1 MIKNNNYIC
10 EKLFIMSL
18 NKFSISVLFM
28 LFFMNIYSQSK
39 PEITSDTIKK
49 EELKAEKLDKVIIT
63 HKDNVMSLSKK
74 IFSVIELKQAD
85 IKNVAANNLADLL
98 TQNLNITI
106 TPDPTTGRS
115 TIDMFD
121 LGSEYSK
128 VLIDGIP
135 VVSDNGVGNN
145 IDITQLNLEDIE
157 RVEIVEGASGV
168 LYGDNALAGV
178 INIVTKRKRK
188 HKWQIQASLQEES
201 VGDEYNLSDKGRHIQ
216 NFKIANNLNKNI
228 SYALGASRNDFK
240 GFYNTYKGKDYINI
254 EDGIVINDGLRGTEW
269 SPKEQLTYY
278 ANANVSL
285 EKHHIF
291 YKFQYFDESVTVYDR
306 FITGIKNDNGT
317 INATANDEK
326 FNTDRVL
333 NNLVISGPL
342 VRKTEY
348 NLFFSQQNQKRYY
361 QNYTYNILEQGVQGY
376 NNDALSQSSDYWF
389 SKGFVN
395 NIVPESDLFN
405 LQLGYEFTW
414 QKGFDAIATG
424 SYSDQVVVNKLNN
437 YDLFGIAD
445 FNITKKWSVHPGARL
460 INNSQFGNKA
470 IWSLSTTNRF
480 SDSLETK
487 AVFGSAFRAP
497 SFSELFFY
505 FVDANHN
512 VQGNPDLQP
521 EDGISILLNISKY
534 HNLTEDST
542 SKTLLKGYYFDIN
555 SKIASIV
562 TEDNDGKVLYTFANI
577 DNSKTAGLS
586 IENTYKHRNISIK
599 LGTNYIGKSNSFV
612 SSQVESNDDFLWRF
626 NAQANVTYKIPSI
639 QTILSGQIKY
649 TGKTPVLLE
658 ENDVLVQRR
667 TDSFTWFDASIR
679 KDFTK
684 YLNVTLGARNILN
697 VITVNATDVASAGH
711 DVNAANSRLFGNGRS
726 YFLKLLLNLNFN

>member
-1 MIKNNNYIC
+1 
-10 EKLFIMSL
+10 MSL
-18 NKFSISVLFM
+18 NRFSVFGLLMLISI
-28 LFFMNIYSQSK
+28 NTYSQNEH
-39 PEITSDTIKK
+39 EIKVDTIKK
-49 EELKAEKLDKVIIT
+49 NELKAEKLDEVIVT

-74 IFSVIELKQAD
+74 LFSVVELKEED

-106 TPDPTTGRS
+106 IPDASTGKS

-128 VLIDGIP
+128 VLVDGIP
-135 VVSDNGVGNN
+135 IVSDNGVGNN

-201 VGDEYNLSDKGRHIQ
+201 IGDEYNLSDKGRHIQ
-216 NFKIANNLNKNI
+216 NFKIANNLTKNI
-228 SYALGASRNDFK
+228 SYNVGVSRNDFK
-240 GFYNTYKGKDYINI
+240 GFFNTYKGKDYINI
-254 EDGIVINDGLRGTEW
+254 ENGAVVNDGLRGTEW

-278 ANANVSL
+278 ANANVSVG
-285 EKHHIF
+285 KHHIF

-306 FITGIKNDNGT
+306 TITGAKNTDGS
-317 INATANDEK
+317 INATTNDEN
-326 FNTDRVL
+326 FNTDRIV
-333 NNLVISGPL
+333 NNLVVSGPL
-342 VRKTEY
+342 VGEMEY
-348 NLFFSQQNQKRYY
+348 NLFLSQQNQKRYY
-361 QNYTYNILEQGVQGY
+361 QNYTYNILQQGVQGY

-389 SKGFVN
+389 SKGFVS
-395 NIVPESDLFN
+395 NIIPDSDFFN

-424 SYSDQVVVNKLNN
+424 SYSDQVVVNELNN
-437 YDLFGIAD
+437 YDFFGISD

-460 INNSQFGNKA
+460 INNSQFGKKA
-470 IWSLSTTNRF
+470 IWSLSTSYRF
-480 SDSLETK
+480 SDTLETK
-487 AVFGSAFRAP
+487 VVFGSAFRAP

-534 HNLTEDST
+534 HDLSEKST
-542 SKTLLKGYYFDIN
+542 LKTLVKGYYFDID
-555 SKIASIV
+555 SKIASIT
-562 TEDNDGKVLYTFANI
+562 TEDDDGRVLYTFGNI
-577 DNSKTAGLS
+577 DNSKTAGFS
-586 IENTYKHRNISIK
+586 IENTYKHKNISVK
-599 LGTNYIGKSNSFV
+599 LGANYMGKSNSFV
-612 SSQVESNDDFLWRF
+612 SSQVENNDDFLWRF

-639 QTILSGQIKY
+639 QTIFSGQIKY
-649 TGKTPVLLE
+649 TGETPVLLE

-667 TDSFTWFDASIR
+667 TGDFTWFDASIR
-679 KDFTK
+679 KDFKK
-684 YLNVTLGARNILN
+684 YLSVTFGARNILN
-697 VITVNATDVASAGH
+697 VVTVNANDVASEGH

-726 YFLKLLLNLNFN
+726 YFLKLVFNLNFN